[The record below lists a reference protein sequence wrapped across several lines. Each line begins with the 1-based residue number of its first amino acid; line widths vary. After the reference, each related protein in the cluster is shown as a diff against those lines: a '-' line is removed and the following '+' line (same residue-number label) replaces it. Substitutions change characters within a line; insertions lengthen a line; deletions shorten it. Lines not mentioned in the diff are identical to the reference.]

1 MKSKCQDYGDARNT
15 TRAPSNMQQLKIS
28 LFFVTRKCT
37 SNATLHADESVSSFD
52 FRLEA
57 YVQQSWHNV
66 SLSFLRL
73 TSALTNTALL
83 TTDAP
88 GEPKDVAIDK
98 FDRSS
103 VTLKWKAPNDDGGNP
118 IKGS

>member
-1 MKSKCQDYGDARNT
+1 M
-15 TRAPSNMQQLKIS
+15 
-28 LFFVTRKCT
+28 
-37 SNATLHADESVSSFD
+37 
-52 FRLEA
+52 
-57 YVQQSWHNV
+57 
-66 SLSFLRL
+66 
-73 TSALTNTALL
+73 ALLVAL

-118 IKGS
+118 IKGIRKVLFFSYHDKH